1 MSSSRW
7 TEQLDLMIRART
19 SLIWIRSSE
28 EARVETLL
36 KQTASRLQRQLGSW
50 DFIDGLQGILNAEG
64 VGSRQP
70 MAVLQWLSDLNSG
83 SSTLL
88 LLKDFHRI
96 VLVTS

>member
-28 EARVETLL
+28 EARVESLL
-36 KQTASRLQRQLGSW
+36 KQTASRLQRQLGAW

-64 VGSRQP
+64 VGLPLFRS
-70 MAVLQWLSDLNSG
+70 LNHCNTAMGWRLPTPSA
-83 SSTLL
+83 L
-88 LLKDFHRI
+88 RI
-96 VLVTS
+96 P